1 MTLSIDDLKSQVF
14 MGANR
19 ERERERG
26 VELTGGGAVAKP
38 AMASGMS
45 GGWEGER
52 NVSSS
57 V

>member
-1 MTLSIDDLKSQVF
+1 MTSRAKYSWVPIE
-14 MGANR
+14 R